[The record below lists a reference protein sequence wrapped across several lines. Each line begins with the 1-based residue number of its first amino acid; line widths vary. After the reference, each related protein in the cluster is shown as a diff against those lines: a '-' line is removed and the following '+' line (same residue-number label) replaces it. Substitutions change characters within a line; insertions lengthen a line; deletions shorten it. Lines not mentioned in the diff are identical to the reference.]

1 MELAKL
7 HHYIIRLR
15 EGSVSQR
22 AAQKDAT
29 ALMLPLGAFCRLAFI
44 DSCPMPAAK
53 WLIGQ
58 TQPCPETL
66 PPLVPTLGEGWRR
79 SSRARRPNAPEAS
92 ARCSMQQTPWRQR
105 GVNRRSY
112 SAALLLLLAT
122 QGAQGAKVC
131 HGDGQRSDVCQR
143 YVCKPVLPGLASD
156 SLNKMESLLLSLGRQ
171 PTTDSNMVETATM
184 IGRILEDSMKATI
197 RTQLALQQKSLETA
211 VGTINACASHLKY
224 DEAKVLREQLPA
236 LAAAHQQC
244 RKEEGIRAQ
253 FVEECEQSLAD
264 HKASHATAR
273 VDCDAVVDYPTG
285 GRGLCNNRVGS
296 VADHYRNLHTFWDRA
311 CVQKR
316 RSSRDG
322 NMTICNALQAK
333 VESTTANCSN
343 LSVAHDAQRRKCNA
357 QQAQLDTTSCGFVT
371 NAENGC
377 AAYSRCYDQTL
388 ASFIT
393 LNSTVAEEDRTLRQ
407 EWRAV
412 LRIECLLKALLSD
425 NKNAAID
432 RCIGR
437 VHSLDEISV
446 DYSAVPRPLNETYPH
461 DTMCKNL
468 TEYVP
473 VTEAY
478 AKRWYDGLP
487 SSAQEESRIVRFC
500 PSKSGGYHHQ
510 AQAMQAACEGKVL
523 VPTRSQVSFSSS
535 SVAEPGP
542 GLDAETS
549 WAPAE
554 ARAGEFLTVDLGEEV
569 RVGGTYV
576 QGGSLEHRCLD
587 SWVTTY
593 MIQYSVNGS
602 YSSLPEALRGWH
614 ALRCATASALPA
626 IRHGVLARTRLNASG
641 CSRLNQA
648 VYEPAMVMEKKD
660 WATIE
665 RVLAAKEAELL
676 QQEGSSLDDS
686 HVSGYRYVP
695 TTKVV
700 DKQSWETFAVP
711 HIRPTCGSE
720 NWHHKDVLF
729 EIGDGIAYITLNRPE
744 ANNALNETTSQ
755 ALQDATCELHMR
767 RDIRI
772 VVLRAEGS
780 MFCAGGD
787 PKHFFDALAMSERD
801 DRKAAIG
808 FMKFLF
814 WFQSLPQFTV
824 GLAQGSAMG
833 SGIGLLC
840 ACDMVLATSAAR
852 FTCSEVKLGFC
863 PAALAPF
870 ITRKVGPAF
879 AKRLLCM
886 AENISA
892 EQAKRMG
899 LISDVVEEESEF
911 SDYMKDI
918 CEKVTLCAP
927 TAAGRAKRLAQNV
940 SLQPLTRKLLEYTGD
955 ELADIR
961 IGEEAIKGMVAVQ
974 ARVQPYWAEP
984 PIKPLY

>member
-1 MELAKL
+1 METDSAQMSASAAW
-7 HHYIIRLR
+7 HTSSRRSER
-15 EGSVSQR
+15 EHGSVLVE
-22 AAQKDAT
+22 
-29 ALMLPLGAFCRLAFI
+29 ALFANLSSLAL
-44 DSCPMPAAK
+44 SSS
-53 WLIGQ
+53 LSIGQ
-58 TQPCPETL
+58 
-66 PPLVPTLGEGWRR
+66 
-79 SSRARRPNAPEAS
+79 N
-92 ARCSMQQTPWRQR
+92 
-105 GVNRRSY
+105 
-112 SAALLLLLAT
+112 
-122 QGAQGAKVC
+122 
-131 HGDGQRSDVCQR
+131 
-143 YVCKPVLPGLASD
+143 ASD

-211 VGTINACASHLKY
+211 VGTISACASHLKY

-236 LAAAHQQC
+236 LAAAHQDC
-244 RKEEGIRAQ
+244 RKEEGIGAQ
-253 FVEECEQSLAD
+253 SVEECEESLAE
-264 HKASHATAR
+264 HKTSHATAR
-273 VDCDAVVDYPTG
+273 IDCDAVVDYPAG

-296 VADHYRNLHTFWDRA
+296 VADHYRNLHTFWDEYL
-311 CVQKR
+311 KWY
-316 RSSRDG
+316 DG

-357 QQAQLDTTSCGFVT
+357 RQAQLDTTSCGFVT

-393 LNSTVAEEDRTLRQ
+393 LNSTVAEEERTLRQ

-446 DYSAVPRPLNETYPH
+446 DYSPVPRPLNETYPH
-461 DTMCKNL
+461 DTLCKNL

-500 PSKSGGYHHQ
+500 PSKSGGPHHQ
-510 AQAMQAACEGKVL
+510 AQAMQHACKGKVV

-535 SVAEPGP
+535 SVAQPGP

-576 QGGSLEHRCLD
+576 QGGSLERRCLD

-593 MIQYSVNGS
+593 MVQYSVNGS
-602 YSSLPEALRGWH
+602 YSSLPEALRGSH
-614 ALRCATASALPA
+614 DCSAKVGTRFDVPLQARFLRFVMVCQDSMWRSKDTA
-626 IRHGVLARTRLNASG
+626 
-641 CSRLNQA
+641 
-648 VYEPAMVMEKKD
+648 EED
-660 WATIE
+660 WETIE

-676 QQEGSSLDDS
+676 QQEGSSLEDS

-729 EIGDGIAYITLNRPE
+729 EIGEGIAYITLNRPE

-787 PKHFFDALAMSERD
+787 PKHFFDALAMAERD

-840 ACDMVLATSAAR
+840 ACDMVLAASAAR

-870 ITRKVGPAF
+870 VTRKVGPAF

-940 SLQPLTRKLLEYTGD
+940 SLQPLTRKLLEYTGG

-974 ARVQPYWAEP
+974 ARVKPYWAET